1 MQTWSLLL
9 SQLVDLGEVSPPS
22 VYSTSYIEPQGELP
36 SAAVSIASRRDLESS
51 NNTSVAHLGAPANA
65 RIDTHS
71 MEASSLSYDKRRGQ
85 LKHDHG
91 TPSSSPSP
99 RPKDLPLPSRISHP
113 TGRLSTT
120 TSPLDPSVSPHKSST
135 PSRRASNVLP
145 LPPRSHRPFLRRAS
159 ISAPGIAGVTSPIEH
174 SRLHEHIHVGEGA
187 LDDSDS
193 SSGSQASLSDDDD
206 PRRDMRGARLPRDP
220 THPSPLSKLLVS
232 REDSPDGHLAGD
244 ECSVDEYDTDTSDA
258 SHSPPSSSPSS
269 SSSSKGD
276 AAPHK
281 SFQPLKRNEEERR
294 PHATKLAPSYRSLT
308 KQQSQTSMRTV
319 TALPSDAA
327 SAHAPLTD
335 RRLFDTSDHT
345 PDGLKTT
352 ETKSEGLSTRRP
364 SPQRHRAVPAPIPA
378 LGLSNMDD
386 RMNVKANDNEP
397 NFTSNSRLSEEQR
410 WEIKE
415 EEAVLRE
422 IGWKALRETLDW
434 FAEQVKQL
442 HSDLP
447 RHLKHCVGRCPDVCF
462 VIYCGP
468 DRVACQPSQSSKIL

>member
-1 MQTWSLLL
+1 M
-9 SQLVDLGEVSPPS
+9 
-22 VYSTSYIEPQGELP
+22 
-36 SAAVSIASRRDLESS
+36 
-51 NNTSVAHLGAPANA
+51 
-65 RIDTHS
+65 
-71 MEASSLSYDKRRGQ
+71 
-85 LKHDHG
+85 
-91 TPSSSPSP
+91 
-99 RPKDLPLPSRISHP
+99 
-113 TGRLSTT
+113 
-120 TSPLDPSVSPHKSST
+120 
-135 PSRRASNVLP
+135 
-145 LPPRSHRPFLRRAS
+145 
-159 ISAPGIAGVTSPIEH
+159 TSPIEH

-193 SSGSQASLSDDDD
+193 SSGSQASLSDDND
-206 PRRDMRGARLPRDP
+206 PRRDMRGARLHRVP

-276 AAPHK
+276 ASPHK
-281 SFQPLKRNEEERR
+281 SSQVLKRNDEERR

-335 RRLFDTSDHT
+335 RRLFDTPDHT
-345 PDGLKTT
+345 PDGLKAA

-462 VIYCGP
+462 VIYCGS
-468 DRVACQPSQSSKIL
+468 DRVAC